1 MLDTY
6 TGREK
11 ETLEVLKIYPIKTLA
26 FEEKLPK
33 LAFEDYDSSMMVV
46 KLNFWLEGLESL
58 AEEVLKPEKV
68 KVKKDL
74 SMDDFKATISA

>member
-1 MLDTY
+1 MNSDDST
-6 TGREK
+6 
-11 ETLEVLKIYPIKTLA
+11 
-26 FEEKLPK
+26 

-46 KLNFWLEGLESL
+46 KLNFWREGLESL